1 MTPKMLKELQD
12 IFADAARTSMW
23 GTVEISFQNGIPM
36 TLKQTISK
44 KLEESNSHHVKQTYR

>member
-12 IFADAARTSMW
+12 LFAEAARTGMW
-23 GTVEISFQNGIPM
+23 GTIEINFQHGVPV

-44 KLEESNSHHVKQTYR
+44 KLEESNSHVKNSYR

>member
-1 MTPKMLKELQD
+1 MTPKMLQELQD
-12 IFADAARTSMW
+12 IFAEASKTRMW

-44 KLEESNSHHVKQTYR
+44 KLEESNSRDQRTYR

>member
-12 IFADAARTSMW
+12 IFAEAARTGMW
-23 GTVEISFQNGIPM
+23 GTVEITFQHGVPM

-44 KLEESNSHHVKQTYR
+44 KLEESNSHAKPAYR

>member
-12 IFADAARTSMW
+12 IFAEAARTRMW
-23 GTVEISFQNGIPM
+23 GTVEISFQNGTPM

-44 KLEESNSHHVKQTYR
+44 KLEESNSRDQRTYR

>member
-12 IFADAARTSMW
+12 LFAEAARTRMW
-23 GTVEISFQNGIPM
+23 GSLEISFQNGTPM

-44 KLEESNSHHVKQTYR
+44 KLEESNSRDQRNFR

>member
-12 IFADAARTSMW
+12 LFAEARRTGMW
-23 GTVEISFQNGIPM
+23 GTIEISFQNGIPM

-44 KLEESNSHHVKQTYR
+44 KLEESNSRDQRTYR

>member
-12 IFADAARTSMW
+12 LFAEAARTGMW
-23 GTVEISFQNGIPM
+23 GTIEINFQHGVPV

-44 KLEESNSHHVKQTYR
+44 KLEESNSRDQRNFR

>member
-12 IFADAARTSMW
+12 LFADAARTRMW
-23 GTVEISFQNGIPM
+23 GTLEISFQNGTPM

-44 KLEESNSHHVKQTYR
+44 KLEESNSRDQRNFR